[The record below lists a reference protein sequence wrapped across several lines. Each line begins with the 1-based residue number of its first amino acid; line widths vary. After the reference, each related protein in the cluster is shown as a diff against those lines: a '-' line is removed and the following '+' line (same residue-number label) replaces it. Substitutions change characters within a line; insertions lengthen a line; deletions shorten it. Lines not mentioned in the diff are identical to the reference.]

1 MDWVKFKKLLEH
13 KINLNISLKSPDEI
27 ETAVY
32 NLSSQIKKLAW
43 SSSSASLK
51 PIPIP
56 IPFHYQ
62 PLPVI

>member
-32 NLSSQIKKLAW
+32 NLFSNQKLAW